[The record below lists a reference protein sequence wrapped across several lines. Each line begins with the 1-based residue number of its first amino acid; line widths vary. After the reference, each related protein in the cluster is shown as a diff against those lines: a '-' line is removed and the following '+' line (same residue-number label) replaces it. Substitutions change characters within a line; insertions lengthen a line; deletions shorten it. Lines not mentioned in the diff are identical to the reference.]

1 MAHLEKPSVE
11 WQASFLGAL
20 AEFHAEGVLLNYD
33 LTELRRDFPAFVH
46 LIIGYSRG
54 EGLPDGFIPSTD
66 YWLIDEDEFIGRVSI
81 RHELTEGLR
90 RIGGHIGYQIRPSK
104 RRRGYGTQI
113 LALALPKAHDLGLTR
128 MLVTCDET
136 NIGSRKII
144 EANGGVFENAV
155 DLDDGS
161 PRKLRYWIQLDDQG
175 NPTTPGS

>member
-1 MAHLEKPSVE
+1 MLRLEQPSIT
-11 WQASFLGAL
+11 WQASFLDAL

-46 LIIGYSRG
+46 LIVGYSRG

-155 DLDDGS
+155 DLEDGS